1 MFQTRRLVVAVDFV
15 DQGPQRHEVWKK
27 RRGNP
32 RVAASSNVDIP
43 ETTGTSRKIW
53 AKSLK

>member
-1 MFQTRRLVVAVDFV
+1 MKS
-15 DQGPQRHEVWKK
+15 GKK